1 VNNGPFA
8 RIVSSAARAGTRAR
22 LFWKKGIEDMTTKNL
37 LKSCLMGAAALALLP
52 AAALAAGPAA
62 PPEATVVV
70 PNVVKGLAAIGAGLA
85 VIGGGV
91 GIGLVGKGAVESIA
105 RQPEAAGK
113 IQINMIL
120 AAALIEGATLFAVVV
135 GMIAA

>member
-1 VNNGPFA
+1 MMTLKT
-8 RIVSSAARAGTRAR
+8 IV
-22 LFWKKGIEDMTTKNL
+22 KG
-37 LKSCLMGAAALALLP
+37 ALLAGGALLVTP
-52 AAALAAGPAA
+52 AAAMAADPVVAAGA
-62 PPEATVVV
+62 P
-70 PNVVKGLAAIGAGLA
+70 NIVKGVAALGAGLA
-85 VIGGGV
+85 VVGGGL

-135 GMIAA
+135 ALLAA

>member
-1 VNNGPFA
+1 
-8 RIVSSAARAGTRAR
+8 
-22 LFWKKGIEDMTTKNL
+22 MTTKKL
-37 LKSCLMGAAALALLP
+37 IKSCLLGAAALAVLP
-52 AAALAAGPAA
+52 AAAMAHPAGPAGA
-62 PPEATVVV
+62 GAAL

-85 VIGGGV
+85 VIGGGI